1 MTQPIRSDS
10 ASSAP
15 TRSYRTNIGEAG
27 EATSRSRCQ
36 IFAFEDFQAGAEP
49 PPGRFSTISDLVSEW
64 EEDPAGRAELE
75 AGRRWVGDQFY
86 GEDGETVR
94 TLRLARGWSQ
104 ARLAE
109 LMATSQPH
117 IARIERGTENLTI
130 ETCRKLAGAL
140 GIDLNRLDE
149 ALRRQEALFR
159 ESQR

>member
-1 MTQPIRSDS
+1 MTQTIRSDS

-15 TRSYRTNIGEAG
+15 TRRYRTNIGEAT
-27 EATSRSRCQ
+27 EATSQNRCQ
-36 IFAFEDFQAGAEP
+36 IFAFEDFQTRDEAP
-49 PPGRFSTISDLVSEW
+49 PDRFSTIGALIAEW
-64 EEDPAGRAELE
+64 EQDPQGRAELE
-75 AGRRWVGDQFY
+75 AGRRWVADQFY
-86 GEDGETVR
+86 GEDGETLR

-109 LMATSQPH
+109 LIATSQPH

-130 ETCRKLAGAL
+130 ETCRKIAGAL

>member
-10 ASSAP
+10 ASSTP
-15 TRSYRTNIGEAG
+15 TRSYRTNIGEAA
-27 EATSRSRCQ
+27 EATSRRRCQ
-36 IFAFEDFQAGAEP
+36 IFSFEDFQTLDEP
-49 PPGRFSTISDLVSEW
+49 PPSRFSTIGDLVAEW
-64 EEDPAGRAELE
+64 EQDSAGQAELE
-75 AGRRWVGDQFY
+75 AGRRWVADQFY
-86 GEDGETVR
+86 GEDGETIR
-94 TLRLARGWSQ
+94 TLRLAKGWSQ

-117 IARIERGTENLTI
+117 IARIERGTENLSI

-159 ESQR
+159 EGQR

>member
-1 MTQPIRSDS
+1 MTQTIRSDS

-15 TRSYRTNIGEAG
+15 TRRYRTNIGEAT
-27 EATSRSRCQ
+27 EATSQNRCQ
-36 IFAFEDFQAGAEP
+36 IFAFEDFQTRDDTP
-49 PPGRFSTISDLVSEW
+49 RSRFSTIGDLVAEW
-64 EEDPAGRAELE
+64 EQDPAGRAELE
-75 AGRRWVGDQFY
+75 AGRRWVADQFY
-86 GEDGETVR
+86 SEDGETVR
-94 TLRLARGWSQ
+94 TLRLAKGWSQ

-109 LMATSQPH
+109 LIATSQPH